1 MSASNAQPIFGRWSL
16 APVENKPAVGKLEI
30 GASADSI
37 ETALAD
43 DSRTVVQKADI
54 QPGGKYY
61 SIAKLQIR
69 FEKQLSGDDRWAQG
83 TGWLIADNLVVTA
96 GHCAFD
102 HTYNFG
108 KAVKIRAYIGYDGKG
123 SIGKSDVQFRQGI
136 EIATPK
142 EWIASDI
149 NRAND
154 VSLIMLE
161 TPFDK
166 VKPINYNPTTTTF
179 QNWNLGVVGYPAD
192 KTLHDEPGAQMYE
205 MYKVTTCDLSTTS
218 LNMLEYTISSGSGQS
233 GSPVLIRGE
242 NTSIGAHVY
251 GLGTKNSASVIRG
264 QYGNYYKAMVDAVNS
279 TEAAIATVNGVEYI
293 KTTQPEDAI
302 AEKSVGDEESFW
314 DTFNNVVNI
323 GSKIGSTVLQVGTP
337 FLGPIGAPLAAVAG
351 TALSV
356 IGKLTSDNTEDAFNN
371 ELYHASRAILGEAAL
386 QAFLKMGPELTHKYD
401 MTSKMQARYNE
412 TRHLVPKVA
421 KLIAPAITEPALRIA
436 VDSQAG
442 DNASKTYPTMP
453 STEDAL
459 DSSVQPFVNG
469 LLKSVQKPEEQED
482 FFGFLSS
489 VANTAFN
496 AVSTATPIIGAVS
509 SIVGAIGG
517 GAEDNFQPNP
527 DDLSTHVEVLCYRAL
542 FGDAALHALM
552 TVPVSDI
559 EEEGFFGD
567 LVGTVKSIGSTV
579 INVAPTVIRT
589 VTSIA
594 QSLVSSMN
602 QPGIGNSAD
611 QDTQVRN
618 SPPLPDQGREHE
630 QNEQI
635 QLPKQGDGLAWG
647 AV

>member
-1 MSASNAQPIFGRWSL
+1 
-16 APVENKPAVGKLEI
+16 
-30 GASADSI
+30 
-37 ETALAD
+37 
-43 DSRTVVQKADI
+43 
-54 QPGGKYY
+54 
-61 SIAKLQIR
+61 
-69 FEKQLSGDDRWAQG
+69 
-83 TGWLIADNLVVTA
+83 
-96 GHCAFD
+96 
-102 HTYNFG
+102 
-108 KAVKIRAYIGYDGKG
+108 
-123 SIGKSDVQFRQGI
+123 
-136 EIATPK
+136 
-142 EWIASDI
+142 
-149 NRAND
+149 
-154 VSLIMLE
+154 
-161 TPFDK
+161 
-166 VKPINYNPTTTTF
+166 
-179 QNWNLGVVGYPAD
+179 
-192 KTLHDEPGAQMYE
+192 
-205 MYKVTTCDLSTTS
+205 
-218 LNMLEYTISSGSGQS
+218 
-233 GSPVLIRGE
+233 
-242 NTSIGAHVY
+242 
-251 GLGTKNSASVIRG
+251 
-264 QYGNYYKAMVDAVNS
+264 MVDAVNS

-293 KTTQPEDAI
+293 KTTQPEDATT
-302 AEKSVGDEESFW
+302 EKPGDATTEKPGDATTEKPGDATTEKPVGDEESFW
-314 DTFNNVVNI
+314 DTFKDVASI
-323 GSKIGSTVLQVGTP
+323 GSKIDSTVLQVGTP
-337 FLGPIGAPLAAVAG
+337 FLGPIGAPVAAVAG

-356 IGKLTSDNTEDAFNN
+356 IGKLTSGNPEDAFNN
-371 ELYHASRAILGEAAL
+371 KLGPPEPTTADYKCHASRAILGEAAL
-386 QAFLKMGPELTHKYD
+386 QVFFKMSPELAHKYD
-401 MTSKMQARYNE
+401 ISKMQARYSE
-412 TRHLVPKVA
+412 TRRLVPRVA
-421 KLIAPAITEPALRIA
+421 KLITPAITEPALRIA

-442 DNASKTYPTMP
+442 DNASKTYPAMP

-469 LLKSVQKPEEQED
+469 LLKSVQKPGEQED

-489 VANTAFN
+489 VANTAVN

-517 GAEDNFQPNP
+517 GTEDSFQPNP

-602 QPGIGNSAD
+602 QPRIGNSAD